1 VKVSQAS
8 GSFLK
13 KRTKKLLLNGW
24 YGNTGANA
32 PSESKF
38 SCFFLFTKRS
48 AFLLV
53 FLLRALSA
61 HAAPPGNCGTIV
73 IPTGLGVAPSADIT
87 SMNPML
93 VTAIYNQE
101 AASLLYLGLIW
112 IGRDAKIDYSR
123 SLASAITSPDNGTT
137 YDVTLRPWHWSDG
150 TLVTTADVAY
160 TWKLI
165 NQLGTTYAGYG
176 AGGMPDIVKSLKVIS
191 PTQFEVVLKHSV
203 NTNWYI
209 YNGLSAFEPLP
220 AHSWGKY
227 TTDQIW
233 QAQSSPDF
241 YNVVDGPVKIQQLN
255 IGLDAVFVPNPA
267 YEGPKMHFDRLV
279 FKFFHTDGA
288 SLQQVES
295 GDLDMANA
303 PLAFWGAIQHVAGLH
318 VVSLPPSL
326 GFNEVSYNFRDDRVA
341 FLRDVRVRQAITD
354 AIDQNEI
361 VKLVYHGQGEPV
373 YGPVPPNPPTF
384 LSPEMRAGHYPV
396 GYDPAKSR
404 ALLAAAGFSPGPDGI
419 MVKNG
424 QKLSFTTLFPS
435 GDATAD
441 QDVLFEQA
449 SLRKVGI
456 EEKIQ
461 NIEFNQMLALI
472 ENPKAHWEA
481 ATLGLTI
488 GGYPSGEDLF
498 APGAYENMGGYN
510 DPKMNAYIAE
520 STDKPGLQG
529 LYDYENYASEQQPI
543 MFQQKQAIPL
553 LVADR
558 IQNAASFVDPAGQY
572 YPDQLYCTVPP
583 TS

>member
-176 AGGMPDIVKSLKVIS
+176 AGGMPDIVKSFKVIS

-203 NTNWYI
+203 NTNW
-209 YNGLSAFEPLP
+209 
-220 AHSWGKY
+220 
-227 TTDQIW
+227 
-233 QAQSSPDF
+233 
-241 YNVVDGPVKIQQLN
+241 
-255 IGLDAVFVPNPA
+255 
-267 YEGPKMHFDRLV
+267 
-279 FKFFHTDGA
+279 
-288 SLQQVES
+288 
-295 GDLDMANA
+295 
-303 PLAFWGAIQHVAGLH
+303 
-318 VVSLPPSL
+318 
-326 GFNEVSYNFRDDRVA
+326 
-341 FLRDVRVRQAITD
+341 
-354 AIDQNEI
+354 
-361 VKLVYHGQGEPV
+361 
-373 YGPVPPNPPTF
+373 
-384 LSPEMRAGHYPV
+384 
-396 GYDPAKSR
+396 
-404 ALLAAAGFSPGPDGI
+404 
-419 MVKNG
+419 
-424 QKLSFTTLFPS
+424 
-435 GDATAD
+435 
-441 QDVLFEQA
+441 
-449 SLRKVGI
+449 
-456 EEKIQ
+456 
-461 NIEFNQMLALI
+461 
-472 ENPKAHWEA
+472 
-481 ATLGLTI
+481 
-488 GGYPSGEDLF
+488 
-498 APGAYENMGGYN
+498 
-510 DPKMNAYIAE
+510 
-520 STDKPGLQG
+520 
-529 LYDYENYASEQQPI
+529 
-543 MFQQKQAIPL
+543 
-553 LVADR
+553 
-558 IQNAASFVDPAGQY
+558 
-572 YPDQLYCTVPP
+572 
-583 TS
+583 

>member
-176 AGGMPDIVKSLKVIS
+176 AGGMPDIVKSFKVIS

-209 YNGLSAFEPLP
+209 YNGLSAFELLP

-361 VKLVYHGQGEPV
+361 VSLVYHGQGEPV

-543 MFQQKQAIPL
+543 MFQQKQATPL

-558 IQNAASFVDPAGQY
+558 IQNAAAFVDPAGQY

>member
-1 VKVSQAS
+1 MKTKQAS

-13 KRTKKLLLNGW
+13 KRTKKLLLIAGA
-24 YGNTGANA
+24 GNAGASA
-32 PSESKF
+32 HRKQKF
-38 SCFFLFTKRS
+38 FGSFFQKRTAFFL
-48 AFLLV
+48 AVLLSV
-53 FLLRALSA
+53 APA
-61 HAAPPGNCGTIV
+61 HAAQQGNCGTIV

-87 SMNPML
+87 SMNPLL
-93 VTAIYNQE
+93 VTAIYNEQ

-165 NQLGTTYAGYG
+165 NQLGASYAGYG
-176 AGGMPDIVKSLKVIS
+176 AGGMPDIVKTFKVIS

-220 AHSWGKY
+220 AASWGKY

-241 YNVVDGPVKIQQLN
+241 YNVVDGPLKIQQLN

-267 YEGPKMHFDRLV
+267 YDGPKMHFDRLV

-295 GDLDMANA
+295 GDLDMADA
-303 PLAFWGAIQHVAGLH
+303 PLAFWEAIQHIPGLH
-318 VVSLPPSL
+318 IVSLPPEL
-326 GFNEVSYNFRDDRVA
+326 GFNEVSYNFRDDSVA

-361 VKLVYHGQGEPV
+361 VKLVYHGQGEPI

-404 ALLAAAGFSPGPDGI
+404 ALLAEAGFSPGTDGI
-419 MVKNG
+419 MVRNG
-424 QKLSFTTLFPS
+424 QRLSFTTLFPS

-461 NIEFNQMLALI
+461 NIEFNQMIALI
-472 ENPKAHWEA
+472 ENPKSHWQA
-481 ATLGLTI
+481 ATLGLNL

-510 DPKMNAYIAE
+510 DPKMNAFITE

-558 IQNAASFVDPAGQY
+558 IQNAAAFVDPAGQY
-572 YPDQLYCTVPP
+572 YPDELYCTVPP
-583 TS
+583 NS